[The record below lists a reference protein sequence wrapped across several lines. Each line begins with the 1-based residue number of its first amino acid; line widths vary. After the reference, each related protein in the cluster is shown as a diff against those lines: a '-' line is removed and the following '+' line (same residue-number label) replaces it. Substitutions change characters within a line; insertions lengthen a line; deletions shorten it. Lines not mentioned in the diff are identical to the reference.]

1 MYDSPDSHMSGVL
14 CPPAAEVK
22 RGHQKPHC
30 APHARLT
37 PRVLL
42 PLSASFPS
50 RDPWKTPDHLCD
62 PRNYFTKILIVVR
75 SPFPRND
82 DDGVLIQPRLEEHEE
97 ETAAAA
103 ASSSAQIQ
111 TICHVRNR
119 ANSHGP
125 SVRPSIVRPPVQ
137 YNTCHHPQDV
147 ITVARPSSLPCSAPA
162 ALLPLRPFLFWSL
175 SVSPSLPWRR
185 RSSASA
191 VSFVVIPHHPISHAG
206 RRRQRRQI
214 VSLNEG

>member
-1 MYDSPDSHMSGVL
+1 MYDSPDSHMNGVL

-125 SVRPSIVRPPVQ
+125 SVHRPP
-137 YNTCHHPQDV
+137 
-147 ITVARPSSLPCSAPA
+147 
-162 ALLPLRPFLFWSL
+162 
-175 SVSPSLPWRR
+175 
-185 RSSASA
+185 ASA
-191 VSFVVIPHHPISHAG
+191 VQYMPSSTRCNHGGAAFLASLLCPGSALAAAPLFILVSFRLPLPPLASSVVRVRRLVCRHPTSSHLAC
-206 RRRQRRQI
+206 RAAAAAAADCL
-214 VSLNEG
+214 S